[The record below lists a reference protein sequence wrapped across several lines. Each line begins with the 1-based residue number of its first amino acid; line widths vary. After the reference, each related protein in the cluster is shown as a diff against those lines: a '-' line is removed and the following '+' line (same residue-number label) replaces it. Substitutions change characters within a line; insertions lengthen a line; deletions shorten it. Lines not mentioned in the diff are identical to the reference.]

1 MVNEQPTLRT
11 WWPRCIFVIIIVI
24 ILVIIWC
31 RFLPFP
37 CPLCPPAPV
46 PPDDKA
52 AAQIVI
58 DDSRAA
64 TWMVSSNE
72 YLDTEAMNKGDKPL
86 CSTGGSS
93 VGSCTTPYTSNPVH
107 GVMFQFGDLHGTDN
121 TWTPSLDRIEI
132 YQANDPADYDLGNP
146 ETYTVET
153 LKYGMFDWLNVSPF
167 EDCIIDAYHAYAL
180 FINGVVG
187 LECDSTIWDKCRRNR
202 SLHSSLRSTGGLMT
216 YWSGNNGY
224 GVQAERA
231 SGSSHPSYTFDLND
245 PVHVDRWNA
254 GCFEIRYD
262 NVVQILIIYDVTGS
276 TPGSIFDDPPT
287 DGGVHT
293 FP

>member
-1 MVNEQPTLRT
+1 MCVCAIIVIL
-11 WWPRCIFVIIIVI
+11 IIIVF
-24 ILVIIWC
+24 WC
-31 RFLPFP
+31 RCPQLP
-37 CPLCPPAPV
+37 CPVCPEPTPV
-46 PPDDKA
+46 PAEDPV
-52 AAQIVI
+52 AQIII

-72 YLDTEAMNKGDKPL
+72 YLDTEKMNKGEHPL

-107 GVMFQFGDLHGTDN
+107 GVMFQFGDLHGTDDS
-121 TWTPSLDRIEI
+121 WTPSLDEINI
-132 YQANDPADYDLGNP
+132 YQANDPDDYDLADP
-146 ETYTVET
+146 TTYTVET
-153 LKYGMFDWLNVSPF
+153 LKYGSFDWLNVSPF

-180 FINGVVG
+180 FLNSVVG
-187 LECDSTIWDKCRRNR
+187 LECDSASWDSCRRNR

-224 GVQAERA
+224 AVQAERA
-231 SGSSHPSYTFDLND
+231 AGSSHPSYTFDLND

-254 GCFEIRYD
+254 GCFEVRYD
-262 NVVQILIIYDVTGS
+262 NVVKILVVYDVIGS
-276 TPGSIFDDPPT
+276 APGSIFDDPPT